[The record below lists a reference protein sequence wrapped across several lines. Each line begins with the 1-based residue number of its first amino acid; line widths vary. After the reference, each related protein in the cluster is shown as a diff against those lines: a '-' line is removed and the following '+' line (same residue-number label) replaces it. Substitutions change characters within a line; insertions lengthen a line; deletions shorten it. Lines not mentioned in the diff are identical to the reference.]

1 MVVKY
6 AHLNTVNASVGQTVG
21 RGTVVG
27 TMGNSGSSSGTHL
40 HFEVRVNGTAINPRQ
55 LY

>member
-6 AHLNTVNASVGQTVG
+6 AHLNTVNASVGQSVG
-21 RGTVVG
+21 RGTYVG

-40 HFEVRVNGTAINPRQ
+40 HFEVRVNGQPVNPRT